1 MRAKFP
7 GRCHVTGLQ
16 IRVGD
21 EIVSDGK
28 GGWRLPS
35 TDPRIPP
42 DPRFQP
48 GLREL
53 HAQKVRRALARRPD
67 LTNREP

>member
-7 GRCHVTGLQ
+7 AECPAPGLPM
-16 IRVGD
+16 RVGD
-21 EIVSDGK
+21 EIASDGK
-28 GGWRLPS
+28 GGWRLPP
-35 TDPRIPP
+35 TDPRIQP

-67 LTNREP
+67 LTNRD